1 MKLYAHKLLANLSD
15 PIGDPSL
22 IPTYFLSKFAKQFVT
37 VALSGDGGDEL
48 FAGYD
53 PIKAILPA
61 KIYRKFFNKKL
72 HNIFLY
78 ITSKLPNSD
87 RNMSLDFKIKRFLRG
102 LSYSEKTEIP
112 IWMSGLTPKEISFF
126 FNSNITEEDLYDDAI
141 NLWNKH
147 LDYDE
152 IDHALQFFTSFYLT
166 DDILVKSDRASMM
179 VSLESRAVFLDNDIV
194 DFCQRLPNQ
203 FKFKDG
209 ISKYILKKALI
220 NWLPKNIIER
230 KKKGFGIPINLWLR
244 SYQPPSFNIIGL
256 DPNKA
261 YNAQLLHNQRRG
273 DFRFFL
279 WDLHVLNAIQNK
291 FKY

>member
-1 MKLYAHKLLANLSD
+1 
-15 PIGDPSL
+15 
-22 IPTYFLSKFAKQFVT
+22 
-37 VALSGDGGDEL
+37 
-48 FAGYD
+48 
-53 PIKAILPA
+53 
-61 KIYRKFFNKKL
+61 
-72 HNIFLY
+72 
-78 ITSKLPNSD
+78 
-87 RNMSLDFKIKRFLRG
+87 
-102 LSYSEKTEIP
+102 
-112 IWMSGLTPKEISFF
+112 MSGLTPKEISFF